1 MRSIRSGRRYR
12 FGWLAAFVVGGY
24 LAAVVAFGVVA
35 LVSGDDRVL
44 RPLVVLPGEPG
55 AGRQV
60 LFLLLVGAAQG
71 WALWQI
77 LRGRVAGEIGEQGRA
92 VRLLRVALYVNV
104 ALFSLD
110 WFAAY
115 LPWRTY
121 DLEELGQ
128 LALVVLFYRVLDGA
142 SRALRLTALAAGTL
156 AVAGSI
162 GEEVLGLLDL
172 RSLEGGFEIVQLD
185 GLTWLLWMLL
195 TLVAQ
200 AGDGRWGRGTV
211 WSGVASMA
219 LPFFVAPLAFAFTN
233 DHFALVGFWGVVNL
247 FWPVWLARSAHDLA
261 GPHTSRSG
269 TAPLSPRPRS
279 S

>member
-44 RPLVVLPGEPG
+44 RLLVVLPGEPG
-55 AGRQV
+55 VGRQV
-60 LFLLLVGAAQG
+60 LFLLLVGAAQC

-77 LRGRVAGEIGEQGRA
+77 LRGRVAGEIGEQGRV

-121 DLEELGQ
+121 DLEDLGQ

-142 SRALRLTALAAGTL
+142 SRALRLTALVAGTL
-156 AVAGSI
+156 DVAGSI
-162 GEEVLGLLDL
+162 GAEVFDALDL
-172 RSLEGGFEIVQLD
+172 RSLEEGSEIVQLN
-185 GLTWLLWMLL
+185 GWTWLLWMLL
-195 TLVAQ
+195 TVVAQ
-200 AGDGRWGRGTV
+200 AGDGRWGRDTV
-211 WSGVASMA
+211 WSGVASMV
-219 LPFFVAPLAFAFTN
+219 LPFLVAPLVFAFIDDYSAFTP
-233 DHFALVGFWGVVNL
+233 LLGVVTL
-247 FWPVWLARSAHDLA
+247 FRPVWLARSAHDLA
-261 GPHTSRSG
+261 GPHPRRVRTEKKR
-269 TAPLSPRPRS
+269 TRAPFG
-279 S
+279 